1 MSAAATAAHVA
12 APPEGAAAELL
23 AIHDLRLQF
32 RSMRGLVKALDG
44 VSLTVHD
51 GEIVGLVGESGCGKT
66 ITGLAVLGLL
76 QRPQAEITSGA
87 IVYRGDD
94 LLAKTDTQMQKLRGR
109 DISMVFQDPLASLNP
124 VFTVG
129 NQIEDVV
136 RLHKGVSRKEA
147 REATYKALASA
158 GLPPDQDTFKRYP
171 HQFSGGMRQ
180 RVCMAMA
187 LACGSPLLIADEPTT
202 ALDVTIQ
209 AQILNLLLKLRAEL
223 DVAQILIT
231 HNVGVAA
238 QTCDRIA
245 VMYAGSVV
253 EEGPVSEVLK
263 RPHHPYT
270 IALYQCLP
278 HGRTAAELQTIPG
291 TVPDLIDPPTGC
303 RFHPRCSHVMELCP
317 NDKPQPVKVAEG
329 HSVSCFWAAERA
341 GLTAGPSRPPAPP
354 GGAGTDEGAPA

>member
-1 MSAAATAAHVA
+1 MSSATPSTHLSARDAG
-12 APPEGAAAELL
+12 APAELL
-23 AIHDLRLQF
+23 AVHDLRLQF

-44 VSLTVHD
+44 VDLTLHD
-51 GEIVGLVGESGCGKT
+51 GEILGLVGESGCGKT
-66 ITGLAVLGLL
+66 ITGLAILGLL
-76 QRPQAEITSGA
+76 QRPQAEITSGTIA
-87 IVYRGDD
+87 YRGDD
-94 LLAKTDTQMQKLRGR
+94 LLIKSDAQMQKLRGR

-124 VFTVG
+124 VFAVG
-129 NQIEDVV
+129 KQIEDVV
-136 RLHKGVSRKEA
+136 RLHKGISRREA
-147 REATYKALASA
+147 RGVTFEALASV
-158 GLPPDQDTFKRYP
+158 GLPADKDTFKRYP

-209 AQILNLLLKLRAEL
+209 AQILNLLLKLRDEL
-223 DVAQILIT
+223 GVAQILIT

-253 EEGPVSEVLK
+253 EAGPVGDVLN
-263 RPHHPYT
+263 RPRHPYT

-278 HGRTAAELQTIPG
+278 HGRTANELQTIPG
-291 TVPDLIDPPTGC
+291 SVPDLIDPPTGC
-303 RFHPRCSHVMELCP
+303 RFHPRCSHVMERCSAE
-317 NDKPQPVKVAEG
+317 KPRPVAVAER

-341 GLTAGPSRPPAPP
+341 GIPLDAELPPRSDT
-354 GGAGTDEGAPA
+354 GAGLEAGATA